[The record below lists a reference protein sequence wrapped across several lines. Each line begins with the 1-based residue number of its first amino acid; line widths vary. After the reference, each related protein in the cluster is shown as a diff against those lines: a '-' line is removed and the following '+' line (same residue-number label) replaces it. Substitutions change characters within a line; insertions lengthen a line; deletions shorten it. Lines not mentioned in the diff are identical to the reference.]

1 MSAAG
6 TVAVARHRGAFR
18 RLLVVEARLAWRE
31 PVGLVWGVGLP
42 VVLVLIFGNVSAF
55 REVLP
60 GSGGLTVLDAYLP
73 VLAMVVLAMLGLV
86 GLPVPLATYREL
98 GVLRRMSTTP
108 AHPSW
113 VLGAQLVVNLAMAAV
128 AVTLVLG
135 VGGWVLGARLPTEAL
150 GFALALV
157 LATATLFALGLCVA
171 AVARTARA
179 ATAVGNALFFPL
191 AFFGGLWLPQPVM
204 PEVLQRISG
213 YTPTGAAVQAMT
225 STVQGSSPSLAP
237 FLVMGGYAAVFAV
250 VAVRTFRWE

>member
-1 MSAAG
+1 MSATG
-6 TVAVARHRGAFR
+6 TVARHRGAFR
-18 RLLVVEARLAWRE
+18 RLLAVEARLAWRE
-31 PVGLVWGVGLP
+31 PVALVWGVGLP
-42 VVLVLIFGNVSAF
+42 VVLVLIFGNISAF

-73 VLAMVVLAMLGLV
+73 VLVMVVLAMLGLV

-108 AHPSW
+108 VHPSW

-128 AVTLVLG
+128 AVALVLG
-135 VGGWVLGARLPTEAL
+135 MGMALGAQLPSQAL

-157 LATATLFALGLCVA
+157 LATATLFTLGLCVA
-171 AVARTARA
+171 AMARTARA
-179 ATAVGNALFFPL
+179 AAALGNALFFPL

-225 STVQGSSPSLAP
+225 STVQGSFPSLASL
-237 FLVMGGYAAVFAV
+237 LVMGGYAVAFAV